1 MSKIIAEIE
10 LRGLDKFNNELSASV
25 KAADKLEQGFKES
38 SNKMTDSL
46 DSVITSTKSLS
57 TQMRENKAELTQVI
71 LEMNRLKDSGDK
83 GSDTLKKLEARFNEV
98 SQRAGRLDGAMKDA
112 SKTIA
117 NTGSD
122 TRGLDRM
129 IRTLTLGGISFQII
143 EGSAALFGVESE
155 NLQRTLVRLNAVM
168 AITNALQQIQD
179 ELTKEDTVATKGLIF
194 VKTLYAR
201 AVGFAAAQTKIFQLA
216 LAGLGIGLLIA
227 AVATL
232 AANWDRVKKALGFAT
247 DEQERNN
254 KALEVAN
261 KLRQIQEE
269 RFNKEIELRRLR
281 GEDEK
286 KLVKEELQRAQ
297 DKLNELKKNIQKEIS
312 INAEL
317 AKFKLEQVKKLG
329 ASQQEINKLQENSN
343 KKLAKSSSIDA
354 VIDQEIVVQKLKNQ
368 LAELNKTQDKGSI
381 ATANL
386 NKTKDKGS
394 IATANLNKE
403 LKKATSIGLT
413 LLREQLE
420 SAKKSLDGVIDK
432 EVQLGSNLVQNKNI
446 EKARQVLST
455 LEQKIKDIEDALNAV
470 GREAQTTQG
479 LQEEVDVTI
488 KVDEAASQKEI
499 EESLDRIKK
508 DIDSRTEEASKK
520 GNAEGAGLFTIK
532 VFGIKR
538 SDYQSE
544 ADYRVSVTQKAF
556 QSIADISAKI
566 TSTIA
571 QFNTNTAEEESQKYE
586 GLRSRGLISEK
597 NYQRQLAKIKNDQA
611 KKQRKAELA
620 QAAVNIPIAILS
632 AFTNTQGGI
641 VVKAIA
647 ASIAGTFAGAQLAAI
662 AKKPIPQFFKGTK
675 KAPSGFKWVG
685 EKGPELLHDKGGY
698 SIIPNKES
706 EQIANIYNKFDV
718 PYKKL
723 PKPSDGSN
731 RASNDE
737 IDRIAKILERSSYR
751 QIKALKDKGVIVA
764 NVEEIA
770 QALQGKK
777 YV

>member
-46 DSVITSTKSLS
+46 DSVITSTKSLR

-98 SQRAGRLDGAMKDA
+98 SQRAGRLDDAMKDA

-129 IRTLTLGGISFQII
+129 IRTLTLGGSSFQII

-297 DKLNELKKNIQKEIS
+297 DKLNELQKNKQKEIS
-312 INAEL
+312 INAGL
-317 AKFKLEQVKKLG
+317 AKFQLEQAKKVG

-386 NKTKDKGS
+386 NK
-394 IATANLNKE
+394 E
-403 LKKATSIGLT
+403 LEKATSIGLT

-420 SAKKSLDGVIDK
+420 AAKKSLDGVIDK

-479 LQEEVDVTI
+479 LQKEVDVTI

-571 QFNTNTAEEESQKYE
+571 QFNTNTAEAESQKYE

-647 ASIAGTFAGAQLAAI
+647 ASIAGAFAGAQLAAI

>member
-25 KAADKLEQGFKES
+25 KAADKLEQGFKDS

-46 DSVITSTKSLS
+46 DSVITSTKSLR

-98 SQRAGRLDGAMKDA
+98 SQRAGRLDDAMKDA

-129 IRTLTLGGISFQII
+129 IRTLTLGGSSFQII

-179 ELTKEDTVATKGLIF
+179 ELTKEDTVVTKGLIF

-297 DKLNELKKNIQKEIS
+297 DKLNELQKNKQKEIN
-312 INAEL
+312 INSGL
-317 AKFKLEQVKKLG
+317 AKFQMEQAKKVG

-386 NKTKDKGS
+386 NK
-394 IATANLNKE
+394 E
-403 LKKATSIGLT
+403 LEKATSIGLT

-420 SAKKSLDGVIDK
+420 AAKKSLDGVIDK

-479 LQEEVDVTI
+479 LQKEVDVTI

-499 EESLDRIKK
+499 EKLLDRIKK
-508 DIDSRTEEASKK
+508 DIDSRTEDASKK

-544 ADYRVSVTQKAF
+544 ADYRVSVAQKAF

-571 QFNTNTAEEESQKYE
+571 QFNTNTAEAESQKYE

-647 ASIAGTFAGAQLAAI
+647 ASIAGAFAGAQLAAI

>member
-46 DSVITSTKSLS
+46 DSVITSTKSLR

-98 SQRAGRLDGAMKDA
+98 SQRAGRLDDAMKDA

-129 IRTLTLGGISFQII
+129 IRTLTLGGSSFQII

-297 DKLNELKKNIQKEIS
+297 DKLNELQKNKQKEIS
-312 INAEL
+312 INAGL
-317 AKFKLEQVKKLG
+317 AKFQLEQAKKLG

-386 NKTKDKGS
+386 NK
-394 IATANLNKE
+394 E
-403 LKKATSIGLT
+403 LEKATSIGLT

-479 LQEEVDVTI
+479 LQKEVDVTI

-571 QFNTNTAEEESQKYE
+571 QFNTNTAEAESQKYE

-647 ASIAGTFAGAQLAAI
+647 ASIAGAFAGAQLAAI

-731 RASNDE
+731 RASNEE

-764 NVEEIA
+764 NVDEIA

>member
-10 LRGLDKFNNELSASV
+10 LRGLDKFNNELSTSV
-25 KAADKLEQGFKES
+25 KAADKLEQGFKDS

-46 DSVITSTKSLS
+46 DSVINSTQSLRA
-57 TQMRENKAELTQVI
+57 QMRENKAELTQVI

-98 SQRAGRLDGAMKDA
+98 SQRAGRLDDAMKDA

-129 IRTLTLGGISFQII
+129 IRTLTLGGSSFQII

-286 KLVKEELQRAQ
+286 KLVKEELVNAQ
-297 DKLNELKKNIQKEIS
+297 SKLDRLKKEKDEAVKNSIARKIAEINANKEIS
-312 INAEL
+312 KNVKESLISTTTTGTINT
-317 AKFKLEQVKKLG
+317 KYK
-329 ASQQEINKLQENSN
+329 
-343 KKLAKSSSIDA
+343 DA
-354 VIDQEIVVQKLKNQ
+354 IIDQEIVVQKLKNQ

-386 NKTKDKGS
+386 NK
-394 IATANLNKE
+394 E
-403 LKKATSIGLT
+403 LEKATSIGLT

-455 LEQKIKDIEDALNAV
+455 LEQKIKVIEDALNAV

-479 LQEEVDVTI
+479 LQNPQPSLLPQEVDVTI

-508 DIDSRTEEASKK
+508 EIESRPEETSKK
-520 GNAEGAGLFTIK
+520 GNAEGIGLFTIK

-556 QSIADISAKI
+556 QSIADISAKV
-566 TSTIA
+566 TSTIS
-571 QFNTNTAEEESQKYE
+571 QFNTNTAEAESQKYE

-647 ASIAGTFAGAQLAAI
+647 ASIAGAFAGAQLAAI

>member
-98 SQRAGRLDGAMKDA
+98 SQRAGRLDDAMKDA

-122 TRGLDRM
+122 TGGLDRM
-129 IRTLTLGGISFQII
+129 IRTLTLGGSSFQII

-297 DKLNELKKNIQKEIS
+297 DKLNELQKNKQKEIS
-312 INAEL
+312 INAGL
-317 AKFKLEQVKKLG
+317 AKFQLEQAKKLG

-368 LAELNKTQDKGSI
+368 LAELNKT
-381 ATANL
+381 
-386 NKTKDKGS
+386 
-394 IATANLNKE
+394 KE

-420 SAKKSLDGVIDK
+420 AAKKSLDGVIDK
-432 EVQLGSNLVQNKNI
+432 EVQLGRNLVQNKNI
-446 EKARQVLST
+446 EKARQVLSA

-470 GREAQTTQG
+470 GRKAQTTQG
-479 LQEEVDVTI
+479 LQKEVDVTI
-488 KVDEAASQKEI
+488 KIDKAASRKEI

-508 DIDSRTEEASKK
+508 DINSRTEEASKK

-566 TSTIA
+566 TSTIS

-647 ASIAGTFAGAQLAAI
+647 ASIAGAFAGAQLAAI